1 MRHVLFLSIMEG
13 KVIWMGRR
21 FFKRVTFFIALFVIL
36 GGILLVYQ
44 YYLSMIPDAINLKAC
59 SEQEIDFCVPV
70 SGVIVPETAKADA
83 NIPIDFSREFT
94 MITGEQENYVAFLK
108 LFGIIPYK
116 EVSIRVVEEQML
128 IPMGTTVGIYV
139 ETDGIL
145 VIDTGSF
152 VNNMGIEC
160 APAEGFLQK
169 GDYILTVNG
178 QNVTRKRDLIDL
190 IESSDGE
197 PLSVTLRR
205 NEEILSISVIPVQ
218 NQSGEYKLGIWV
230 RDSAQGV
237 GTLTYLDLDGN
248 FGALGHGIADADT
261 GVLMDMNRGELYRSQ
276 VIAIEKGQSGHPG
289 EITGMIHYVH
299 DNIIGTIDNNTSN
312 GVFGNLSQ
320 QILDS
325 MPQPIEVGYRSE
337 IHPGPAQILSDI
349 AGELKYYDIQIDS
362 ININSNDNKG
372 LTITITDPELL
383 EMTGG
388 IVQGMSGSPII
399 QDGKLIGA
407 VTHVLVRDSAKGYG
421 IFIENMLGH
430 ES

>member
-1 MRHVLFLSIMEG
+1 MC
-13 KVIWMGRR
+13 RR
-21 FFKRVTFFIALFVIL
+21 FFKRATFFIVLL
-36 GGILLVYQ
+36 GMLCGLLAVYR

-70 SGVIVPETAKADA
+70 SGVIVPETAGADV

-94 MITGEQENYVAFLK
+94 MVTGERENYIASLK

-128 IPMGTTVGIYV
+128 IPMGKTVGIYV

-145 VIDTGSF
+145 VLDTGSF

-178 QNVTRKRDLIDL
+178 QNVARKRELIDL
-190 IESSDGE
+190 IEGSDGE
-197 PLSVTLRR
+197 ALSVTLRR
-205 NEEILSISVIPVQ
+205 NGEIISLTMTPVQ
-218 NQSGEYKLGIWV
+218 NQSGEYKLGIWI

-299 DNIIGTIDNNTSN
+299 DNIIGTIECNTSN
-312 GVFGNLSQ
+312 GVFGSFGQ
-320 QILDS
+320 QITGSL
-325 MPQPIEVGYRSE
+325 PQPMEVGYRSE
-337 IHPGPAQILSDI
+337 IHQGPAQILCDI
-349 AGELKYYDIQIDS
+349 AGEAKYYDIRIDS

-372 LTITITDPELL
+372 LMITITDPELL
-383 EMTGG
+383 NMTGG

-407 VTHVLVRDSAKGYG
+407 VTHVLVRDSTKGYG
-421 IFIENMLGH
+421 IFIENMLDH
-430 ES
+430 

>member
-1 MRHVLFLSIMEG
+1 MS
-13 KVIWMGRR
+13 RR
-21 FFKRVTFFIALFVIL
+21 FFKGITFFITLA
-36 GGILLVYQ
+36 GILWGMLTVYQ
-44 YYLSMIPDAINLKAC
+44 YYLAMIPDAINLKAC

-70 SGVIVPETAKADA
+70 SGVIVPETAGADA

-94 MITGEQENYVAFLK
+94 MVTGERENYVAVLK

-128 IPMGTTVGIYV
+128 IPLGTTVGIYV

-152 VNNMGIEC
+152 VNSMGIEC

-178 QNVTRKRDLIDL
+178 QIVTRKKEFINL
-190 IESSDGE
+190 IEHSDGK
-197 PLSVTLRR
+197 PLQVTLRR
-205 NEEILSISVIPVQ
+205 NGEILSLTMTPVQ

-248 FGALGHGIADADT
+248 FGALGHGIADADI
-261 GVLMDMNRGELYRSQ
+261 GALMDMNRGELYRSQ

-299 DNIIGTIDNNTSN
+299 DNIIGTIEANTAN
-312 GVFGNLSQ
+312 GVFGSLSQ
-320 QILDS
+320 PVLDS
-325 MPQPIEVGYRSE
+325 MPQPMEVGYRSE
-337 IHPGPAQILSDI
+337 VHPGAAQILCDI
-349 AGELKYYDIQIDS
+349 AGELKYYDIRIDS

-372 LTITITDPELL
+372 LTITVTDPELL

>member
-1 MRHVLFLSIMEG
+1 
-13 KVIWMGRR
+13 MGRR
-21 FFKRVTFFIALFVIL
+21 FFKGFTFFSIL
-36 GGILLVYQ
+36 AGILWGMLTVYQ
-44 YYLSMIPDAINLKAC
+44 YYLAMIPDAINLKAC

-70 SGVIVPETAKADA
+70 SGVIVPETAGADA

-94 MITGEQENYVAFLK
+94 MVTGERENYVAFLK

-128 IPMGTTVGIYV
+128 VPLGTTVGIYV

-152 VNNMGIEC
+152 VNGMGIEC

-178 QNVTRKRDLIDL
+178 QTVTRKKEFIDL
-190 IESSDGE
+190 IEHSDGS
-197 PLSVTLRR
+197 PLQVTIRR
-205 NEEILSISVIPVQ
+205 NGEILSLAMTPVQ

-248 FGALGHGIADADT
+248 FGALGHGIADADI
-261 GVLMDMNRGELYRSQ
+261 GALMDMNRGELYRSQ

-299 DNIIGTIDNNTSN
+299 DNIIGTIEANTAN
-312 GVFGNLSQ
+312 GVFGSLSQ
-320 QILDS
+320 PVLDS
-325 MPQPIEVGYRSE
+325 MPQPVEVGYRSE
-337 IHPGPAQILSDI
+337 VHPGAAQILCDI
-349 AGELKYYDIQIDS
+349 TGELKYYDIRIDS

-383 EMTGG
+383 EITGG

-430 ES
+430 GS

>member
-1 MRHVLFLSIMEG
+1 
-13 KVIWMGRR
+13 MGRR
-21 FFKRVTFFIALFVIL
+21 FLKKIIFFAALFGVVGCL
-36 GGILLVYQ
+36 TVVYR

-70 SGVIVPETAKADA
+70 SGVLVPETAETGS

-94 MITGEQENYVAFLK
+94 MVTGERENYVAFLK

-116 EVSIRVVEEQML
+116 EVSIRVVEEKML

-145 VIDTGSF
+145 ILDTGSF

-160 APAEGFLQK
+160 APAEGCLQK
-169 GDYILTVNG
+169 GDYILAIDG
-178 QNVTRKRDLIDL
+178 QKLVRKRELIDM
-190 IESSDGE
+190 IENSGGR
-197 PLSVTLRR
+197 PLLVTARR
-205 NEEILSISVIPVQ
+205 NGEVMSLTLTPVQ
-218 NQSGEYKLGIWV
+218 NQSGDYKLGIWV

-237 GTLTYLDLDGN
+237 GTLTYLDLDGK
-248 FGALGHGIADADT
+248 FGALGHGIADTDS
-261 GVLMDMNRGELYRSQ
+261 GVLMDMNRGELYRSK
-276 VIAIEKGQSGHPG
+276 VVAIEKGQSGHPG

-299 DNIIGTIDNNTSN
+299 DNIIGTIESNTPN
-312 GVFGNLSQ
+312 GVFGSFSQ
-320 QILDS
+320 QITDD
-325 MPQPIEVGYRSE
+325 MMQPVEVGFRSE
-337 IHPGPAQILSDI
+337 VHPGPAQILCDI
-349 AGELKYYDIQIDS
+349 SGELTYYDIRIDS

-372 LTITITDPELL
+372 LTITVTDPELL

-388 IVQGMSGSPII
+388 IVQGMSGSPIL

-421 IFIENMLGH
+421 IFIENMLGQV
-430 ES
+430 SA

>member
-1 MRHVLFLSIMEG
+1 
-13 KVIWMGRR
+13 MGRR
-21 FFKRVTFFIALFVIL
+21 FFKGVTFFIALI
-36 GGILLVYQ
+36 GILWGMLAVYR

-70 SGVIVPETAKADA
+70 SGVIVPETAKEGG

-94 MITGEQENYVAFLK
+94 MVTGERETYVALLK

-116 EVSIRVVEEQML
+116 EVTIRVVEEQML
-128 IPMGTTVGIYV
+128 IPLGTTVGIYV

-178 QNVTRKRDLIDL
+178 QNVTRKKELIDL
-190 IESSDGE
+190 IESSDGR
-197 PLSVTLRR
+197 PLSVMLRR
-205 NEEILSISVIPVQ
+205 NGAIMSLMLTPVQ
-218 NQSGEYKLGIWV
+218 NESGEYKLGIWV

-289 EITGMIHYVH
+289 EITGMIHYVN
-299 DNIIGTIDNNTSN
+299 DNIIGTIDCNTSN

-320 QILDS
+320 QIVES
-325 MPQPIEVGYRSE
+325 MPQPVEVGYRSE
-337 IHPGPAQILSDI
+337 VHQGAAQILCDI
-349 AGELKYYDIQIDS
+349 TGELRYYDIRIDS

-383 EMTGG
+383 DMTGG
-388 IVQGMSGSPII
+388 IVQGMSGSPIL

-430 ES
+430 ET

>member
-1 MRHVLFLSIMEG
+1 
-13 KVIWMGRR
+13 
-21 FFKRVTFFIALFVIL
+21 
-36 GGILLVYQ
+36 
-44 YYLSMIPDAINLKAC
+44 
-59 SEQEIDFCVPV
+59 
-70 SGVIVPETAKADA
+70 
-83 NIPIDFSREFT
+83 
-94 MITGEQENYVAFLK
+94 
-108 LFGIIPYK
+108 
-116 EVSIRVVEEQML
+116 
-128 IPMGTTVGIYV
+128 
-139 ETDGIL
+139 
-145 VIDTGSF
+145 
-152 VNNMGIEC
+152 
-160 APAEGFLQK
+160 
-169 GDYILTVNG
+169 
-178 QNVTRKRDLIDL
+178 
-190 IESSDGE
+190 
-197 PLSVTLRR
+197 
-205 NEEILSISVIPVQ
+205 
-218 NQSGEYKLGIWV
+218 
-230 RDSAQGV
+230 
-237 GTLTYLDLDGN
+237 
-248 FGALGHGIADADT
+248 ALGHGIADADT

>member
-1 MRHVLFLSIMEG
+1 MC
-13 KVIWMGRR
+13 RR
-21 FFKRVTFFIALFVIL
+21 FFKRATFFIALL
-36 GGILLVYQ
+36 GMLCGLLAVYR

-70 SGVIVPETAKADA
+70 SGVIVPETAGVDA

-94 MITGEQENYVAFLK
+94 MVTGERENYVASLK

-128 IPMGTTVGIYV
+128 IPMGKTVGIYV

-145 VIDTGSF
+145 VLDTGSF

-178 QNVTRKRDLIDL
+178 QNVARKRELIDL
-190 IESSDGE
+190 IEGSDGE
-197 PLSVTLRR
+197 ALSVTLRR
-205 NEEILSISVIPVQ
+205 NGEIISLTMTPVQ
-218 NQSGEYKLGIWV
+218 NQSGEYKLGIWI

-299 DNIIGTIDNNTSN
+299 DNIIGTIERNTSN
-312 GVFGNLSQ
+312 GVFGSFGQ
-320 QILDS
+320 QITGSL
-325 MPQPIEVGYRSE
+325 PQPMEVGYRSE
-337 IHPGPAQILSDI
+337 IHQGPAQILCDI
-349 AGELKYYDIQIDS
+349 AGEAKYYDIRIDS

-372 LTITITDPELL
+372 LMITITDPELL
-383 EMTGG
+383 NMTGG

-407 VTHVLVRDSAKGYG
+407 VTHVLVRDSTKGYG
-421 IFIENMLGH
+421 IFIENMLDH
-430 ES
+430 

>member
-1 MRHVLFLSIMEG
+1 
-13 KVIWMGRR
+13 MGRR
-21 FFKRVTFFIALFVIL
+21 FFKGVTFFIIAT
-36 GGILLVYQ
+36 GIFFGLMSVYR
-44 YYLSMIPDAINLKAC
+44 YYLSLIPDAINLKAC

-70 SGVIVPETAKADA
+70 SGVIVPETAGEGA

-94 MITGEQENYVAFLK
+94 MVTGERENYVALLK
-108 LFGIIPYK
+108 LFGVIPYK
-116 EVSIRVVEEQML
+116 EVTIRVVEEQML
-128 IPMGTTVGIYV
+128 IPLGTTVGIYV

-152 VNNMGIEC
+152 VNSMGIEC
-160 APAEGFLQK
+160 APAEGYLQK

-178 QNVTRKRDLIDL
+178 QSVTRKKELIDL
-190 IESSDGE
+190 IESSEGRA
-197 PLSVTLRR
+197 LSVMLRR
-205 NEEILSISVIPVQ
+205 NGEIMSLLLTPVQ

-299 DNIIGTIDNNTSN
+299 DNIIGTIDSNTAN

-320 QILDS
+320 QITDS
-325 MPQPIEVGYRSE
+325 MPQPVEVGYRSE
-337 IHPGPAQILSDI
+337 VHLGPAQILCDI
-349 AGELKYYDIQIDS
+349 TGELKYYDIRIDS

-372 LTITITDPELL
+372 LTITVTDPKLL
-383 EMTGG
+383 EVTGG

-430 ES
+430 AA